1 MAQLQKTHPHRFWQ
15 HISSDIRKKVITNVF
30 RQNEKLI

>member
-15 HISSDIRKKVITNVF
+15 HISSDIRKKDH
-30 RQNEKLI
+30 QCLSPK